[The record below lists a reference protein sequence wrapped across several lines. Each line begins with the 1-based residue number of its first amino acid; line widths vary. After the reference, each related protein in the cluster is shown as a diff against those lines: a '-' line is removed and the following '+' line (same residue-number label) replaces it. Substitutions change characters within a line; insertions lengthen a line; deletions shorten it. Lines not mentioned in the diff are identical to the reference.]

1 MSFFEYENSPYVI
14 REDIRKEHRTFW
26 NRLAAPGS
34 WWNGTERVAIAR
46 EVRNA
51 TSCGL
56 CQERIKSLYP
66 QGNHES
72 NRHLPATAVD
82 AIHRIINDQV
92 RITRKYV
99 DGNVKQG
106 LSFEAYVELL
116 GLVVAVFS
124 IDEFHRALGIPLEPM
139 PLPESGDPSHYRP
152 IRALQDV
159 GFVPMLP
166 GDGAVGK
173 EADLWPGDRTA
184 NVLRALSLVPDALRD
199 WKNLASA
206 QYLSL
211 PGMSNYVAWEDRSIN
226 RMQMELVAGRVSAV
240 NECFY

>member
-1 MSFFEYENSPYVI
+1 MPFFEYKNSPYVI
-14 REDIRKEHRTFW
+14 REDIRKEHDSFW
-26 NRLAAPGS
+26 SRLAAPGS

-51 TSCGL
+51 TSCLL
-56 CQERIKSLYP
+56 CEERKKSLSP
-66 QGNHES
+66 KGIHER
-72 NRHLPATAVD
+72 NKHLPATAVD
-82 AIHRIINDQV
+82 AIHRIITDQV

-99 DGNVKQG
+99 DGNAKQG
-106 LSFEAYVELL
+106 LSCEAYVELL

-124 IDEFHRALGIPLEPM
+124 IDEFHRALGIPLEP
-139 PLPESGDPSHYRP
+139 LPIPKSGDPSHYRP
-152 IRALQDV
+152 IRAVRDV

-166 GDGAVGK
+166 GDGATGK
-173 EADLWPGDRTA
+173 EADLWSGDRTA
-184 NVLRALSLVPDALRD
+184 NELRALTLVPDALRD

-211 PGMSNYVAWEDRSIN
+211 PGMSNFVAQEDRSIN